1 MTIQFD
7 RRNGQEIISSA
18 NPANIWSNWQN
29 EKEAW
34 LFIAPHDDD
43 IVCGAGLTFLAALQN
58 KINVFA
64 AVISNGRMGY
74 CTPEQRT
81 TIVQVRREE
90 TRSSFAHL
98 GLPQENLY
106 LFNYDDGSLLQKMGR
121 RFASQT
127 TDFNAIA
134 GGTGLQNTLTWL
146 LRKVRPTRVF
156 IPNRL
161 DLHPD
166 HKVVYHETV
175 ISVFHAQGLI
185 WPELGTSID
194 TIPFLYEYATYS
206 DFVTLPNI
214 RVRVPDALT
223 EQRLQ
228 ALALYKSQLQIKL
241 VVEELR
247 KAGGKEYL
255 LEVVFEIFKPEK
267 YDTFFQPLNT

>member
-18 NPANIWSNWQN
+18 NPADIWNNWQN
-29 EKEAW
+29 EKEVW

-43 IVCGAGLTFLAALQN
+43 IVCGAGLTFLAALQH
-58 KINVFA
+58 KINVSA

-74 CTPEQRT
+74 CLNEHRT
-81 TIVQVRREE
+81 KITHIRREE
-90 TRSSFAHL
+90 TQASFAHL

-106 LFNYDDGSLLQKMGR
+106 LFSYDDGSLLQNMGR
-121 RFASQT
+121 RFSAS
-127 TDFNAIA
+127 DNYNAIVGA
-134 GGTGLQNTLTWL
+134 IGLQNTLTWL
-146 LRKVRPTRVF
+146 LRKIRPTRVF

-175 ISVFHAQGLI
+175 ISVFHAQGDI

-206 DFVTLPNI
+206 DFITPPNI
-214 RVRVPDALT
+214 RVRVPDNLV

-241 VVEELR
+241 VVEELQ
-247 KAGGKEYL
+247 KVGGKNIYS
-255 LEVVFEIFKPEK
+255 K
-267 YDTFFQPLNT
+267 